1 MRSKKH
7 DLEEKV
13 VLVKNVLKDEVNE
26 DFARF
31 LVHII
36 HQADS
41 KINQQQQ
48 QQQQQ
53 TSSAHVC
60 LFKRKN
66 A

>member
-41 KINQQQQ
+41 KINQQQ
-48 QQQQQ
+48 